1 MIKSNHDNR
10 KHRNGFGRR
19 GPVFEVKCWRLAVTI
34 SWCISWFITTKGF
47 ELIQISS
54 KNWWE
59 EVMAT
64 DDEEISLVPNYFAEF
79 PNSLLHNA
87 EIRNNFLER
96 CCIIFGGRRRTKTMR
111 ALI

>member
-1 MIKSNHDNR
+1 
-10 KHRNGFGRR
+10 
-19 GPVFEVKCWRLAVTI
+19 
-34 SWCISWFITTKGF
+34 
-47 ELIQISS
+47 
-54 KNWWE
+54 
-59 EVMAT
+59 MAT
-64 DDEEISLVPNYFAEF
+64 DDEEISLVPNYFAES